1 MEEDR
6 LLNVM
11 ELYTLAVHANVFSC
25 VHSLVERDV
34 T

>member
-11 ELYTLAVHANVFSC
+11 ELYTLAVRSFVS
-25 VHSLVERDV
+25 RM
-34 T
+34 